1 MEEDMS
7 QVNAVRGRWFGG
19 GALAMG
25 MLVAVYEGS
34 VHVSR
39 GHADAGEGLT
49 LSAGQQA
56 LLNREGE
63 VRALASS
70 ATATTPASA
79 GARPPAEALLD
90 AQRALRAGASTP
102 DVAHTEAMR
111 EENAR
116 LRAMLERHAISPE
129 TGEFLPNARRGLDER
144 GNTDL
149 TPEEWAT
156 LADGGELLLRLPFGE
171 SGTLD
176 HGEREDLALTDAE
189 AARLGETVRGAYGG
203 MLSRVG
209 EAYRS
214 ATGRVYEGQSLS
226 VMMSEIED
234 HTAADEVA
242 RVRWMLAQERAGRTT
257 TPSNPMSEYERM
269 LRELVGFEG
278 GLEQQAASQIGEERA
293 HRLIYENSTR
303 PAWIMAYSFGMTG
316 QPRGAEGTPPTEAP

>member
-1 MEEDMS
+1 
-7 QVNAVRGRWFGG
+7 VNAVRGRWFGG

-39 GHADAGEGLT
+39 GQADAGEGLT

-79 GARPPAEALLD
+79 GARTPAEALLD

-156 LADGGELLLRLPFGE
+156 LADGGELRFRLPVGE

-176 HGEREDLALTDAE
+176 DDVREDLALTDAE

-214 ATGRVYEGQSLS
+214 ATGRVYEGQSLA
-226 VMMSEIED
+226 VMMSEVED

-242 RVRWMLAQERAGRTT
+242 RVRWMLSQERAGRSTS
-257 TPSNPMSEYERM
+257 PSDPMSEYERM

-278 GLEQQAASQIGEERA
+278 DLEQQAASQIGEERA
-293 HRLIYENSTR
+293 HRLIHENS
-303 PAWIMAYSFGMTG
+303 ASSFGMTG
-316 QPRGAEGTPPTEAP
+316 QPRGDEGTPPTEAP